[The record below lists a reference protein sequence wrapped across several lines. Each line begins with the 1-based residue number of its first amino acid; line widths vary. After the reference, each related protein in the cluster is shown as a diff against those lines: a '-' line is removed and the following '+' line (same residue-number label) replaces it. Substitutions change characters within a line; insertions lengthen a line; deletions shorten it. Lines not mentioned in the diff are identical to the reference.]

1 MKYVQFKEAK
11 ELVPTKANSFRVV
24 IRFRKHRAV
33 AHSGLSAHCLW
44 AGDLNQLQHKSFDS
58 FNFQVSQV
66 QE

>member
-44 AGDLNQLQHKSFDS
+44 AGDLNQVQ
-58 FNFQVSQV
+58 QVV
-66 QE
+66 